1 MKPNLIYQFAIIA
14 QGISPVLG
22 LLVINLEVNVKK
34 WFLTFIKTVLPI
46 TGISYCILGQIS
58 NPAYSDYWQFLLYS
72 IVISIF
78 IHFLQ
83 VRNPDK
89 PTKVLGLVLIV
100 APLFSQYWEI
110 PLFMLAHLGVSCF
123 EYLGSIDQA
132 YFLLVFWLALKFM
145 NISIAKRDLIILSA
159 PLILTT
165 ITFYS
170 NPVVFNYVT
179 PLWFLVRCFSCL
191 CLGKFFIERG
201 VL

>member
-1 MKPNLIYQFAIIA
+1 MSPNLIFQCAIIA
-14 QGISPVLG
+14 QDLSPVAG

-46 TGISYCILGQIS
+46 IGISYCILGQIS
-58 NPAYSDYWQFLLYS
+58 NPAYPDYWQFLLYS
-72 IVISIF
+72 IAISVF

-89 PTKVLGLVLIV
+89 PTKVLGISLIV
-100 APLFSQYWEI
+100 ASLFSQYWEV
-110 PLFMLAHLGVSCF
+110 PLFIFAHLGFPFF

-145 NISIAKRDLIILSA
+145 NISIAKKDLRILSA
-159 PLILTT
+159 PLILT
-165 ITFYS
+165 IIAFYS
-170 NPVVFNYVT
+170 NPIVFTYVT